1 MKRLLLYTS
10 LLATGLFVT
19 SCIDDFLTQ
28 YPYSTTSPETFYK
41 TEADFKQA
49 LTGCYSVINTSS
61 VNGKGVS
68 GGTYNYG
75 LVYALEGCSDEVVS
89 NNSST
94 GTLFDLLRASYQT
107 DNAEIRQFWI
117 AFFAGISRC
126 NTLIGQL
133 DGENDL
139 MPEQRTAYE
148 AEARFLRGFFY
159 LHLAQAFGGVPVY
172 DAPAVGSMAGRDN
185 LERVYTQVIRDFK
198 YAYDELED
206 VGVFKSS
213 ANHWTAAAYLG
224 SVYNYLA
231 SCKRYGVGQELVGIQ
246 PLNSF
251 GLVNEE
257 TMSLAARD
265 ILKEVV
271 EMSPYELLDK
281 ENYRKLYYEMSK
293 EAQYKECLLMA
304 EFAENT
310 KHCML
315 SYYVLSPVGDAKT
328 VGGSYQRMFPTMK
341 LYRSYDD
348 EDLRRD
354 YNITGAYNPNN
365 RYGSDLSKIPSETVD
380 GYKYYVPA
388 ESSGIASGTST
399 ALWCTGKFRVSDP
412 KERSSINTNQ
422 CAMNYPLMRMAEVRL
437 QYAEALYFT
446 GDEAGAR
453 KQFDRVRERVL
464 ADGVSLEKLNETY
477 YRPDF
482 VEELL
487 EERGRELCYES
498 KRKIDLIRFGKIT
511 EVIEDL
517 PSEGGP
523 NNVVAS
529 IDLLKDNWRNYK
541 IWLPIPQLEIDLN
554 PNLEQNAVYAD

>member
-1 MKRLLLYTS
+1 MRS
-10 LLATGLFVT
+10 
-19 SCIDDFLTQ
+19 
-28 YPYSTTSPETFYK
+28 
-41 TEADFKQA
+41 
-49 LTGCYSVINTSS
+49 
-61 VNGKGVS
+61 KG
-68 GGTYNYG
+68 
-75 LVYALEGCSDEVVS
+75 AA
-89 NNSST
+89 T

-251 GLVNEE
+251 GWVNEE

-348 EDLRRD
+348 GDLRRD

-541 IWLPIPQLEIDLN
+541 IWLPVPQLEIDLN